1 MDPQSASKGTEG
13 RFKKQSTKKVMGLF
27 NIAEN
32 DNETT
37 NNYVNVNLKQ
47 KIEDMKQQKESI
59 RKQQSDSDSTRINS
73 ASHSQ
78 SK

>member
-1 MDPQSASKGTEG
+1 
-13 RFKKQSTKKVMGLF
+13 MGLF

-47 KIEDMKQQKESI
+47 KIEDMKQQEESI

>member
-1 MDPQSASKGTEG
+1 
-13 RFKKQSTKKVMGLF
+13 MGLF

-47 KIEDMKQQKESI
+47 KIGDMKQQEENI